1 MRIPYLIISEF
12 TMQIGHQGPIRLFF
26 IIKQNAM
33 ASTQSGLLQMLG
45 PTQNMSIYRK
55 RNGEYGLR
63 RKGGPTAKR
72 FAKDPNYAQA
82 RINTSEFG
90 QAAKGSALIRRAFRA
105 MMPKVANDELH
116 SRLTKVCKDVI
127 NSDAVHERGSRMLMN
142 GDLSL
147 LREFNFNPAG
157 KFGLIVRMPFKSTI
171 DRAAGTVRIGMPAF
185 APADIIQFPKHAT
198 HARLKMGVAVI
209 NFGEETFTF
218 AAACSTPIPKGKKPV
233 NPENITVQIPAGTS
247 DPLFIAMAVEFLILE
262 KGGFC
267 PVPDCQF
274 NLMQLTGVDINATA
288 EEQQRLLQEEALVVA
303 ETEADVSLQ
312 NGHYCIISENCPADD
327 TQQLSEISEDKI
339 PDQLPDYYASR
350 THSGETRA
358 EAVERQPDKRPAR
371 RNTSLPEPS
380 KIRRRFFKA
389 AGAGG
394 RRVQTS
400 GFAVRYDG
408 DLIELAQRAAGRGGR
423 LPAGRRGGHA
433 FSSGMQGVTGSLT
446 KPG

>member
-218 AAACSTPIPKGKKPV
+218 AAACSSPIPKGKKPV

-262 KGGFC
+262 KGDFI
-267 PVPDCQF
+267 PVLNSQF
-274 NLMQLTGVDINATA
+274 NLMQLTGVD
-288 EEQQRLLQEEALVVA
+288 VA
-303 ETEADVSLQ
+303 ETAVEKQTFPMEEVLVVEEAEAPIQHS
-312 NGHYCIISENCPADD
+312 HYCNISENCPADD
-327 TQQLSEISEDKI
+327 TQQFSEISEGEV
-339 PDQLPDYYASR
+339 PEQLPDHYASGA
-350 THSGETRA
+350 HSGETRTVA
-358 EAVERQPDKRPAR
+358 EERQPDNRPGYQDPSSPG
-371 RNTSLPEPS
+371 TS
-380 KIRRRFFKA
+380 KIRRRLFKA
-389 AGAGG
+389 ARAGG
-394 RRVQTS
+394 RNVPTS
-400 GFAVRYDG
+400 GFAVRDDG
-408 DLIELAQRAAGRGGR
+408 DLIEVGQRAVDR

-433 FSSGMQGVTGSLT
+433 FSPGMLDGTGSLT
-446 KPG
+446 EPG